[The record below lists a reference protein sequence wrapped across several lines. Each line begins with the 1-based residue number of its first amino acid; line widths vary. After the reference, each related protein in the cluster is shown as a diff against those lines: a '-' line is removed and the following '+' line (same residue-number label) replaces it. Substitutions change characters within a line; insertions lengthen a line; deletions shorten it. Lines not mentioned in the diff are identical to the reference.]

1 MGLADRFAHSSPD
14 AIEALVRSMPKAE
27 LHMHIEGSL
36 EPDMIFRMA
45 KANGAILSHPDAA
58 SLRGAYEFTDL
69 QSFLDIY
76 HEGTRA
82 LRTMDN
88 FTEMAQAY
96 LARARADN
104 VLHAEIFF
112 DTQTHAAHGISSND
126 VIDGLSRACHGAPA
140 RHGGMSASLILCF
153 LRHLSES
160 EAFETLE
167 EALPKI
173 HLLAGVGLASSEMG
187 HPPEKFTRVF
197 AHAKSLGLRRVA
209 HAGEEAPASYI
220 WQALDLL
227 GAERIDH
234 GVAAFSD
241 PLLMDRLAR
250 SGIPLTICPLSN
262 IKLKV
267 FDSLGAHPMRAMLE
281 RGLALTLNSD
291 DPAYFGGYINE
302 NFAQSFRALGMG
314 AQHAYALAANSFQAS
329 FVEPARRRELLRA
342 LDAHFE
348 QAPAS

>member
-1 MGLADRFAHSSPD
+1 MGLAERFAHSSPE
-14 AIEALVRSMPKAE
+14 AIDALVRSMPKAE

-45 KANGAILSHPDAA
+45 AANGVALSHPDASA
-58 SLRGAYEFTDL
+58 LRAAYDFKDL

-82 LRTMDN
+82 LRTPRD
-88 FTEMAQAY
+88 FAEMADAY

-112 DTQTHAAHGISSND
+112 DTQTHAAHGLSSND
-126 VIDGLSRACHGAPA
+126 VIEGLSRACLGAPA
-140 RHGGMSASLILCF
+140 KHGMSASLILCF
-153 LRHLSES
+153 LRHLSER
-160 EAFETLE
+160 EAFEALE
-167 EALPKI
+167 EALPHL
-173 HLLAGVGLASSEMG
+173 HLLAGVGLASSEAG
-187 HPPEKFTRVF
+187 HPPEKFARVF
-197 AHAKSLGLRRVA
+197 AHAKSLGLRLVA

-234 GVAAFSD
+234 GVAAFADS
-241 PLLMDRLAR
+241 LLMERLSR
-250 SGIPLTICPLSN
+250 SGIPLTVCPLSN

-281 RGLALTLNSD
+281 RGLAITLNSD

-302 NFAQSFRALGMG
+302 NFSQSFRALGMG
-314 AQHAYALAANSFQAS
+314 AHHAYALAANSFQAS
-329 FVEPARRRELLRA
+329 FVDPARRRELLCA

-348 QAPAS
+348 QAPA